1 MVTPCEFITQQ
12 IGKAIEYPRN
22 KKPPRMIMGMEITSS
37 IVHTPKAINIEK
49 MRRKKTHR
57 LLITKF
63 LIISP
68 PFFTPLYHTFA
79 NKSRQSLAYHQMM
92 HRLRRYDAFASQIW
106 CCFTSFRNDAMFA
119 PKCGEATHHSA
130 KPSSLAEP
138 TSFAAGKHH
147 SKKPNLS
154 GRQIRLFCWWRQL
167 ESNQWPHAC
176 QACALTSWAM
186 PPQRLVL
193 YHTFFQKS
201 IGFCKFLFFLLSLC
215 LPPFVPYFL
224 PNFKK

>member
-68 PFFTPLYHTFA
+68 PFFTPLYHTSA
-79 NKSRQSLAYHQMM
+79 NKSRRSLVYHPQLVAVYNQCEALYIIKPQEDALWRVM
-92 HRLRRYDAFASQIW
+92 RYQA
-106 CCFTSFRNDAMFA
+106 
-119 PKCGEATHHSA
+119 CG
-130 KPSSLAEP
+130 LD
-138 TSFAAGKHH
+138 
-147 SKKPNLS
+147 KKKGTF
-154 GRQIRLFCWWRQL
+154 GRQ
-167 ESNQWPHAC
+167 
-176 QACALTSWAM
+176 
-186 PPQRLVL
+186 
-193 YHTFFQKS
+193 
-201 IGFCKFLFFLLSLC
+201 KFLFC
-215 LPPFVPYFL
+215 CVVPP
-224 PNFKK
+224 

>member
-68 PFFTPLYHTFA
+68 PFFTPLYHTFD
-79 NKSRQSLAYHQMM
+79 NNSRRSLVYHPQFIAAYHQHEVLHIIKPQADARWRVMKYSPKGADDM
-92 HRLRRYDAFASQIW
+92 HHASRGDVR
-106 CCFTSFRNDAMFA
+106 S
-119 PKCGEATHHSA
+119 EAT
-130 KPSSLAEP
+130 E
-138 TSFAAGKHH
+138 
-147 SKKPNLS
+147 
-154 GRQIRLFCWWRQL
+154 
-167 ESNQWPHAC
+167 
-176 QACALTSWAM
+176 
-186 PPQRLVL
+186 
-193 YHTFFQKS
+193 
-201 IGFCKFLFFLLSLC
+201 
-215 LPPFVPYFL
+215 
-224 PNFKK
+224 